1 MNKTKCFFF
10 EKTIQ
15 IDKTLAK
22 WTKKQSENI
31 HSIEIRNKNAG
42 ITTDFTEINKIVR

>member
-1 MNKTKCFFF
+1 MNKTKCLFF

-15 IDKTLAK
+15 IDKPLDK

-31 HSIEIRNKNAG
+31 QSIEIRNKNAG
-42 ITTDFTEINKIVR
+42 ITTDFTEINKIL